1 MEASVSL
8 KRYRKSRQLRKIRLI
23 KTIKDLLSIKD
34 KWILPIHL
42 GEIFLLNARR
52 NTRVKA
58 GIQD

>member
-1 MEASVSL
+1 MGL

-34 KWILPIHL
+34 KWILLIPL
-42 GEIFLLNARR
+42 GEIFLLNDRR

-58 GIQD
+58 GIED

>member
-1 MEASVSL
+1 MPSFENIL
-8 KRYRKSRQLRKIRLI
+8 KDILLRSFSRQLR

-34 KWILPIHL
+34 KWILLIGL
-42 GEIFLLNARR
+42 GKIFLLNDRW

>member
-1 MEASVSL
+1 MSL

-34 KWILPIHL
+34 KWILLIPL
-42 GEIFLLNARR
+42 GEIFLLNDRR

-58 GIQD
+58 GIED